1 MCLWSAFVMCFAY
14 LFDGCIEA
22 ILPEVDCGGAPIYPA
37 QGSSVEMY
45 YLLISLT
52 LAIHLFSYV
61 DLSSIMIQLS
71 SITSNT

>member
-14 LFDGCIEA
+14 LCDGSIEA

-37 QGSSVEMY
+37 QGSSAEMY

-52 LAIHLFSYV
+52 LPTH
-61 DLSSIMIQLS
+61 
-71 SITSNT
+71 